1 MEKPAANSKAKILVV
16 DDEPTILLTLTAI
29 LELEGYDADSA
40 SGGAEAISAIRQH
53 HYDLVL
59 TDLKMPGVDGLAVL
73 EAVRK
78 SSPHSVTIMMT
89 GYGSLHSA
97 IEAVQA
103 GAYEYLVKPTELE
116 QLKLAVQRSLERKRL
131 SEIDTLYRIQ
141 RTIANNPEPAAIA
154 HEVAEAARSVLNVS
168 EAALILFGTDSVAAN
183 FESLLLRDRALR
195 EVLSNGA
202 IVSANSDAAAV
213 NAWTR
218 EHGINDFVLVPGLAQ
233 GK

>member
-1 MEKPAANSKAKILVV
+1 MDNPKANSKAKILVV

-29 LELEGYDADSA
+29 LEHEGYDVDSA
-40 SGGAEAISAIRQH
+40 PGGAEAISAIRQH

-73 EAVRK
+73 EEVRK

-97 IEAVQA
+97 IESVQA
-103 GAYEYLVKPTELE
+103 GAYEYLVKPTEVE

-141 RTIANNPEPAAIA
+141 RTIASDLEPAAIA
-154 HEVAEAARSVLNVS
+154 HEVAEAARNVLDVS
-168 EAALILFGTDSVAAN
+168 YAGLAMIAMHSAEPEL
-183 FESLLLRDRALR
+183 EPLLCDRALHKL
-195 EVLSNGA
+195 LSAGE
-202 IVSANSDAAAV
+202 IVSANSDTA
-213 NAWTR
+213 
-218 EHGINDFVLVPGLAQ
+218 
-233 GK
+233 